1 LKRKLESIEKN
12 AQRLLKSMGIENL
25 EDALD
30 GPGNPAIYHALAAVE
45 HSSEDMIR
53 QATERI
59 SRLIELVEIAE
70 AVFRIERSATAAV
83 GDADSDLTM
92 VTPA

>member
-1 LKRKLESIEKN
+1 
-12 AQRLLKSMGIENL
+12 MGIENL

-59 SRLIELVEIAE
+59 SRLIERPCQRKLLFDHYV
-70 AVFRIERSATAAV
+70 VFS
-83 GDADSDLTM
+83 
-92 VTPA
+92 